1 MLKSSSEE
9 RIEMRVCETRRS
21 ALYRS
26 VAGASAAFGTVP
38 LIAVQRR
45 GSRRSEDLA
54 ASCHPKV
61 ASEPKR
67 NVRLTTF
74 HTCLNLGEGAKQS
87 SSEFRESHQ
96 QIYTGAGAD
105 VTRQKQP
112 YAGS

>member
-9 RIEMRVCETRRS
+9 RTEMRVCETRRS

-26 VAGASAAFGTVP
+26 VAASSSAFGTVP
-38 LIAVQRR
+38 LIAVRRR
-45 GSRRSEDLA
+45 GSRRSENPA

-61 ASEPKR
+61 ASEPNR

-87 SSEFRESHQ
+87 SSEFRDSHQ
-96 QIYTGAGAD
+96 QYTPGRARTSSVRSQSYDAG
-105 VTRQKQP
+105 
-112 YAGS
+112 